1 MTNKAVKRRSDYTV
15 PDFFIEQTT
24 LSFELDPEATLV
36 KSLLHIKRNGSH
48 HRPLVLDGEQ
58 LQLITVLV
66 DGKVHSNYQ
75 QSDSTLLIDE
85 VGNDFTIAIT
95 CRINPA
101 ANSSLEGLY
110 VSDGAFCTQC
120 EAEGFRKI
128 TYFLDRPDVL
138 SSYTVT
144 ITAAKCDYPFLLSNG
159 NEIDRGEGTDGT
171 HWVTWCDPHKKPCYL
186 FALVAGDFD
195 RLSDVFNTRSGRQVK
210 LELYVDTG
218 KLDRGQHALDSLKRA
233 MRWDEDVFDLEYD
246 LDVYMIVAVDFFNMG
261 AMENK
266 GLNVFNS
273 KFVLANTQTA
283 TDDDFFNI
291 ESVIAHE
298 YFHNWTGNR
307 VTCRD
312 WFQLSLKEGLT
323 VFRDQLFS
331 ETFHSK
337 LATRIKQVKVMREHQ
352 FAEDAGPMSHPIRPN
367 EVMEMNNFYTV
378 TVYDKGAEVIRMLWT
393 LLGAAGFKKGMK
405 LYFEQFDGQAVT
417 CDDFVNVMQRAN
429 NLDLGLF
436 KRWYKQSGTP
446 VITVTQD
453 PAQPNKVTFSQHTPP
468 TVDQANKQALYIP
481 LQIESIANDSKQ
493 SSELSQIQLTSGH
506 KDVSF
511 STGTAA
517 LIVNS
522 GFSAPVKVKQT
533 QTEQQLAMI
542 LLSASN
548 KFDRWSASQSLYSD
562 AITDE
567 MLVRSQADSNS
578 AIAGIFRGFVE
589 NINGDFELLGEALLP
604 PTLESIIA
612 NQSSVDLDRLA
623 PAYKKICKAVATE
636 IAPILLTLVKQLI
649 SAQPYSYDQESIIRR
664 RCLSTV
670 LKVLASAKQGQESIQ
685 AVFETSDNMTDTLTA
700 LHAAQYEHLDLFDS
714 LMSQFEQ
721 KWHADGLVLDK
732 WFALHATT
740 DRADI
745 LPRLASL
752 MQHDQFSFKNPNRTR
767 AILGS
772 FAFYNTLHVHAIDGS
787 GYRFLIQHLLNIDQ
801 VNPQVAARII
811 TPLLSW
817 RKFDQTRQSQIQI
830 QLAHLLDSQSLS
842 NDLYEKVSKTLG
854 N

>member
-283 TDDDFFNI
+283 TDDDFF
-291 ESVIAHE
+291 
-298 YFHNWTGNR
+298 
-307 VTCRD
+307 
-312 WFQLSLKEGLT
+312 
-323 VFRDQLFS
+323 
-331 ETFHSK
+331 
-337 LATRIKQVKVMREHQ
+337 
-352 FAEDAGPMSHPIRPN
+352 
-367 EVMEMNNFYTV
+367 
-378 TVYDKGAEVIRMLWT
+378 
-393 LLGAAGFKKGMK
+393 
-405 LYFEQFDGQAVT
+405 
-417 CDDFVNVMQRAN
+417 
-429 NLDLGLF
+429 
-436 KRWYKQSGTP
+436 
-446 VITVTQD
+446 
-453 PAQPNKVTFSQHTPP
+453 
-468 TVDQANKQALYIP
+468 
-481 LQIESIANDSKQ
+481 
-493 SSELSQIQLTSGH
+493 
-506 KDVSF
+506 
-511 STGTAA
+511 
-517 LIVNS
+517 
-522 GFSAPVKVKQT
+522 
-533 QTEQQLAMI
+533 
-542 LLSASN
+542 
-548 KFDRWSASQSLYSD
+548 
-562 AITDE
+562 
-567 MLVRSQADSNS
+567 
-578 AIAGIFRGFVE
+578 
-589 NINGDFELLGEALLP
+589 
-604 PTLESIIA
+604 
-612 NQSSVDLDRLA
+612 
-623 PAYKKICKAVATE
+623 
-636 IAPILLTLVKQLI
+636 
-649 SAQPYSYDQESIIRR
+649 
-664 RCLSTV
+664 
-670 LKVLASAKQGQESIQ
+670 
-685 AVFETSDNMTDTLTA
+685 
-700 LHAAQYEHLDLFDS
+700 
-714 LMSQFEQ
+714 
-721 KWHADGLVLDK
+721 
-732 WFALHATT
+732 
-740 DRADI
+740 
-745 LPRLASL
+745 
-752 MQHDQFSFKNPNRTR
+752 
-767 AILGS
+767 
-772 FAFYNTLHVHAIDGS
+772 
-787 GYRFLIQHLLNIDQ
+787 
-801 VNPQVAARII
+801 
-811 TPLLSW
+811 
-817 RKFDQTRQSQIQI
+817 
-830 QLAHLLDSQSLS
+830 
-842 NDLYEKVSKTLG
+842 
-854 N
+854 